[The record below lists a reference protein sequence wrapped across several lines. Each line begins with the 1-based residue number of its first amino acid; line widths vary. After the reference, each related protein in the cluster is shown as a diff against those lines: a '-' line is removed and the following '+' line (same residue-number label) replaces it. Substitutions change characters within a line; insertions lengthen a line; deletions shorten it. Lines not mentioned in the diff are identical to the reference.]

1 MPDAMNGI
9 RPCPH
14 ANKRIFGE
22 QTDVLW
28 FIASCGNLIEQMTPI
43 CRWNRK
49 FFGYHATSGVASH
62 QSAGHQSAGKLLRW
76 GTPASWGR
84 IVGMMRG
91 LPCQGTIGVRTWQN
105 SPCVPEMPVD
115 PWGGCVVSA
124 ASGVR
129 TGRVPRWSSWSRDDG
144 AVMAGQRRSTA

>member
-22 QTDVLW
+22 QTDVPW
-28 FIASCGNLIEQMTPI
+28 FIASCGNLIEQMTLM

-49 FFGYHATSGVASH
+49 FFGCHATSGVASH

-76 GTPASWGR
+76 GTPASWG
-84 IVGMMRG
+84 
-91 LPCQGTIGVRTWQN
+91 
-105 SPCVPEMPVD
+105 
-115 PWGGCVVSA
+115 
-124 ASGVR
+124 
-129 TGRVPRWSSWSRDDG
+129 
-144 AVMAGQRRSTA
+144 